1 MKSHYES
8 NPFMSMLRNGL
19 RILVIGAAAFT
30 ISCGPPAERH
40 ELEGK
45 VVSVDVEAG
54 KVTLAHQE
62 ISGLMDAMTM
72 PFNVPDRK
80 LLPSIQEGDTLR
92 AILVV
97 RGNAHWLEELVV
109 SRAGASGSL
118 VDAMTPSGPELGSAV
133 PDIELV
139 NQDGEAI
146 RISDYRGKALLLTFI
161 YTRCPLV
168 EFCPRM
174 NKHFAVVE
182 QTLEVDPLYERTH
195 LLSISF
201 DPEFDTPELLK
212 TFALQQP
219 TVKTATLSHWEFASG
234 THENLRAIGFYLG
247 LTYREAEDQI
257 VHNLRTAFVAPDGTL
272 AKLYLGNDWKP
283 EEVVSD
289 VREFFSREGSQ

>member
-1 MKSHYES
+1 
-8 NPFMSMLRNGL
+8 MLRSRL
-19 RILVIGAAAFT
+19 RILVFGAAAST
-30 ISCGPPAERH
+30 IFCGPPAERY
-40 ELEGK
+40 ELEGE

-54 KVTLAHQE
+54 KVTVAHE
-62 ISGLMDAMTM
+62 EVSGLMDAMTI
-72 PFNVPDRK
+72 PFSVPDRK
-80 LLPSIQEGDTLR
+80 LLPSIQEGDNLR

-109 SRAGASGSL
+109 SRAVANGSL
-118 VDAMTPSGPELGSAV
+118 VDEMTASGPELGSAV

-139 NQDGEAI
+139 NQDGDAV

-174 NKHFAVVE
+174 NQHFAVIE
-182 QTLEVDPLYERTH
+182 QTLEADPALYEQTH

-219 TVKTATLSHWEFASG
+219 MVTAETLPHWELASG
-234 THENLRAIGFYLG
+234 THENLRTIGFYLG

-257 VHNLRTAFVAPDGTL
+257 VHNLRTALVAPDGTL

-283 EEVVSD
+283 EDVVSD
-289 VREFFSREGSQ
+289 VRELFPSEDSQ

>member
-1 MKSHYES
+1 M
-8 NPFMSMLRNGL
+8 N
-19 RILVIGAAAFT
+19 RILVIVVVVVISAAVFA
-30 ISCGPPAERH
+30 ISCGPPPERY

-45 VVSVDVEAG
+45 VVSVDVAAG
-54 KVTLAHQE
+54 RVTVAHKE

-72 PFNVPDRK
+72 PFSVVDRK
-80 LLPSIQEGDTLR
+80 LLPSIQEGDQLR

-97 RGNAHWLEELVV
+97 RGNAHWLEGLVV
-109 SRAGASGSL
+109 SRAVANGSL
-118 VDAMTPSGPELGSAV
+118 VDEMASEPEIGSTV

-139 NQDGEAI
+139 NQDGDVV

-174 NKHFAVVE
+174 NKHFSVIE
-182 QTLEVDPLYERTH
+182 QTLEANPELYEQTH

-219 TVKTATLSHWEFASG
+219 KVTTETLSHWEFASG
-234 THENLRAIGFYLG
+234 TQENLRTIGFYLG
-247 LTYREAEDQI
+247 LTYREEEDQI

-283 EEVVSD
+283 DEVVSD
-289 VREFFSREGSQ
+289 VRELLSEDSQ

>member
-1 MKSHYES
+1 MFRS
-8 NPFMSMLRNGL
+8 RL
-19 RILVIGAAAFT
+19 RIFVIGAAAVT
-30 ISCGPPAERH
+30 ISCGPPAERY

-45 VVSVDVEAG
+45 VVSVDVARG
-54 KVTLAHQE
+54 KVTLAHKE

-72 PFNVPDRK
+72 PFSVPDRK
-80 LLPSIQEGDTLR
+80 LLPSIEEGDYLR

-97 RGNAHWLEELVV
+97 RGNGHWLEELVV
-109 SRAGASGSL
+109 SRAVASGSL
-118 VDAMTPSGPELGSAV
+118 VDEMTPSGPEIGSTV

-139 NQDGEAI
+139 NQDGDAV

-174 NKHFAVVE
+174 NKHFAVIE
-182 QTLEVDPLYERTH
+182 QTLEADPELYERTH

-201 DPEFDTPELLK
+201 DPDFDTPELLK

-219 TVKTATLSHWEFASG
+219 TVTTETLSHWEFASG
-234 THENLRAIGFYLG
+234 TQENLRTIGFYLG

-272 AKLYLGNDWKP
+272 AKLYLGNDWNP

-289 VREFFSREGSQ
+289 VRAFFSTEDSQ

>member
-1 MKSHYES
+1 MNRLH
-8 NPFMSMLRNGL
+8 FMTMLRSRL
-19 RILVIGAAAFT
+19 RTFFLGAAAFT
-30 ISCGPPAERH
+30 ISCGPPAERY

-54 KVTLAHQE
+54 KVTVAHKG

-72 PFNVPDRK
+72 PFSVVDRK
-80 LLPSIQEGDTLR
+80 LLPSIQEGDHLS

-97 RGNAHWLEELVV
+97 RGNAHWLEELVA
-109 SRAGASGSL
+109 SRAVASGSL
-118 VDAMTPSGPELGSAV
+118 VDEMTPSGPELGSTV

-139 NQDGEAI
+139 NQDGDAV

-174 NKHFAVVE
+174 NKHFAVIE
-182 QTLEVDPLYERTH
+182 QTLEADPELYEKTH

-219 TVKTATLSHWEFASG
+219 TVTTETLSHWEFASG
-234 THENLRAIGFYLG
+234 THGNLRAIGFYLG

-257 VHNLRTAFVAPDGTL
+257 VHNLHTALVATDGTL

-283 EEVVSD
+283 EEVVPD
-289 VREFFSREGSQ
+289 VRELFSLEDSQ

>member
-1 MKSHYES
+1 M
-8 NPFMSMLRNGL
+8 N
-19 RILVIGAAAFT
+19 RILVIVISAAVFA
-30 ISCGPPAERH
+30 ISCGPPPERY

-45 VVSVDVEAG
+45 IVSVDVAAG
-54 KVTLAHQE
+54 KVTVAHKK

-72 PFNVPDRK
+72 PFSVVDRK
-80 LLPSIQEGDTLR
+80 LLPSIQKGDQLR

-97 RGNAHWLEELVV
+97 RGNALWLEGLVV
-109 SRAGASGSL
+109 SRAVANGSL
-118 VDAMTPSGPELGSAV
+118 VDEMASSGPELGSTV

-139 NQDGEAI
+139 NQDGDVV

-174 NKHFAVVE
+174 NKHFSVIE
-182 QTLEVDPLYERTH
+182 QTLEADPELYEQTH
-195 LLSISF
+195 MLSISF
-201 DPEFDTPELLK
+201 DPDFDTPELLK

-219 TVKTATLSHWEFASG
+219 TVTTETLSHWEFASG
-234 THENLRAIGFYLG
+234 TQENLRTIGFYLG
-247 LTYREAEDQI
+247 LTYREEEDQI

-272 AKLYLGNDWKP
+272 AKLYLGNDWTP

-289 VREFFSREGSQ
+289 VRERYSGSSDSQ

>member
-1 MKSHYES
+1 M
-8 NPFMSMLRNGL
+8 N
-19 RILVIGAAAFT
+19 RILVIVVVVVVVVVAAVFT
-30 ISCGPPAERH
+30 ISCGEPPERY

-45 VVSVDVEAG
+45 VVSVDVAAG
-54 KVTLAHQE
+54 RVTVAHKE

-72 PFNVPDRK
+72 PFSVVDRK
-80 LLPSIQEGDTLR
+80 LLPSIQEGDQLR

-97 RGNAHWLEELVV
+97 RGNAHWLEGLVV
-109 SRAGASGSL
+109 SRAVANGSL
-118 VDAMTPSGPELGSAV
+118 VDEMASSGPEIGSTV

-139 NQDGEAI
+139 NQDGDVV

-174 NKHFAVVE
+174 NKHFSVIE
-182 QTLEVDPLYERTH
+182 QTLEANPELYEQTH

-219 TVKTATLSHWEFASG
+219 KVTTETLSHWEFASG
-234 THENLRAIGFYLG
+234 TQENLRTIGFYLG
-247 LTYREAEDQI
+247 LTYREEEDQI

-283 EEVVSD
+283 DEAVSD
-289 VREFFSREGSQ
+289 LRELLSEDSQ

>member
-1 MKSHYES
+1 
-8 NPFMSMLRNGL
+8 MSMFRSRL
-19 RILVIGAAAFT
+19 RILVIGAAAVT
-30 ISCGPPAERH
+30 ISCGPPAERY

-45 VVSVDVEAG
+45 VVSVDVARS
-54 KVTLAHQE
+54 KVTLAHKE

-72 PFNVPDRK
+72 PFSVRDRT
-80 LLPSIQEGDTLR
+80 LLPTIQEGDHLR

-109 SRAGASGSL
+109 SRAVASGSL
-118 VDAMTPSGPELGSAV
+118 VDEMTPSGPELGSTV

-139 NQDGEAI
+139 NQDGDAV

-174 NKHFAVVE
+174 NKHFAVIE
-182 QTLEVDPLYERTH
+182 QTLEADPELYEQTH

-201 DPEFDTPELLK
+201 DPGFDTPELLK
-212 TFALQQP
+212 TFALHQP
-219 TVKTATLSHWEFASG
+219 TVTTETLSHWEFASG
-234 THENLRAIGFYLG
+234 TQENLRAIGFYLG

-272 AKLYLGNDWKP
+272 TKLYLGNDWRP

-289 VREFFSREGSQ
+289 VREFFSPEDSQ

>member
-1 MKSHYES
+1 MSHTAM
-8 NPFMSMLRNGL
+8 NMLRSRL
-19 RILVIGAAAFT
+19 RILVIGAAVST
-30 ISCGPPAERH
+30 ISCGPPAERY

-45 VVSVDVEAG
+45 VVSVDVARG
-54 KVTLAHQE
+54 KVTLAHKE
-62 ISGLMDAMTM
+62 IPGLMDAMTM
-72 PFNVPDRK
+72 PFSVPDRK
-80 LLPSIQEGDTLR
+80 LLPSIEEGDYLR

-97 RGNAHWLEELVV
+97 RGNGHWLEELVV
-109 SRAGASGSL
+109 SRAVASGSL
-118 VDAMTPSGPELGSAV
+118 VDEMTPSGPELGSTV

-139 NQDGEAI
+139 NQDGDAV

-174 NKHFAVVE
+174 NKHFAVIE
-182 QTLEVDPLYERTH
+182 QTLEADPELYERTH

-201 DPEFDTPELLK
+201 DPDFDTPELLK

-219 TVKTATLSHWEFASG
+219 TVTTETLSHWEFASG
-234 THENLRAIGFYLG
+234 TQENLRTIGFYLG

-289 VREFFSREGSQ
+289 VRAFFSTEDSQ